1 MLLIHHH
8 VSVWTAGITLL
19 LAALSLS
26 SRDVRGQLDDS
37 GFLSIDCGY
46 TTRPS
51 YIDGNTGITYV
62 ADEGFTDAGF
72 NQFVNIENMQP
83 NLEQRYSTV
92 RVFPNGTRNC
102 YTLRSLKQGGKYL
115 VRATFGYGN
124 YDTLNRLPAFDL
136 YLGVNYWT
144 TVNITNASVAYV
156 FDIITL
162 ATENYMQV
170 CLVNI
175 GSGTPFISEIDLRS
189 LLEDLYPAVSA
200 KQSLALHS
208 FFRDTV
214 SFGFNRYHFG
224 NDYQLFR
231 YPNDLYDRMWQKY
244 EDVPTWTYIDDTIFG
259 EVKSFPNDSY
269 NAPSAVLRSVSVPAN
284 ESRIMNL
291 WWGSDSSMNV
301 GFGSKFFL
309 VLYFAEIQA
318 IRQAAIRQF
327 NVFLDNNIITDAFSP
342 PKSMLATILSGTV
355 QGSGRHNVSLVAT
368 PTSRL
373 KPVISAMEIYLVRSL
388 NESATNSVDANA
400 MYMIQQVYSVS
411 RNWEGDPCSPV
422 SFSWNG
428 LRCSASSSGLLTITD
443 LNLSSSGL
451 VGGIDDSFGQ
461 LASLQHLDL
470 SNNNLSGPIP
480 DFLNQMLSLTFLDL
494 SSNNLSGIIPLGL
507 LQKSQDGGLTLR
519 IDNNPNLCGTT
530 CYPAPSQNTNK
541 LKLIVKI
548 VVPIAGA
555 SAVVVLFVAV
565 VVIQHRRKVI
575 QGVARATEIF
585 ENRRFK
591 YKELKLITNGFKNVI
606 GKGGFGP
613 VYMGCLQNGTSVAVK
628 MRSQL
633 SSQGNKEFLAE
644 AQHLSKYMAGHN
656 APLIQ
661 PLTWL
666 QRLTIAL
673 DSAYGLEYLHKSCSP
688 PLIHRDVKTRNILLT
703 ANLRAKLSDFGL
715 TRAFSSDTKTHITT
729 QPAGTLGYLDPE
741 YYATSCL
748 SEKSDVYSF
757 GVVALVLITARP
769 AMAIDNEGST
779 NIVHWVRER
788 LSEGDIES
796 VTDPRIRGGFDVNS
810 LWKAAELA
818 LHCTEHAGRDRPTM
832 TEVVEGL
839 RESLQLE
846 TMQRNSSIGAS
857 SSAAA
862 GAESVSLLEA
872 EHIGETLPR

>member
-1 MLLIHHH
+1 
-8 VSVWTAGITLL
+8 
-19 LAALSLS
+19 
-26 SRDVRGQLDDS
+26 
-37 GFLSIDCGY
+37 
-46 TTRPS
+46 
-51 YIDGNTGITYV
+51 
-62 ADEGFTDAGF
+62 
-72 NQFVNIENMQP
+72 
-83 NLEQRYSTV
+83 
-92 RVFPNGTRNC
+92 
-102 YTLRSLKQGGKYL
+102 
-115 VRATFGYGN
+115 
-124 YDTLNRLPAFDL
+124 
-136 YLGVNYWT
+136 
-144 TVNITNASVAYV
+144 
-156 FDIITL
+156 
-162 ATENYMQV
+162 
-170 CLVNI
+170 
-175 GSGTPFISEIDLRS
+175 
-189 LLEDLYPAVSA
+189 
-200 KQSLALHS
+200 
-208 FFRDTV
+208 
-214 SFGFNRYHFG
+214 
-224 NDYQLFR
+224 
-231 YPNDLYDRMWQKY
+231 
-244 EDVPTWTYIDDTIFG
+244 
-259 EVKSFPNDSY
+259 
-269 NAPSAVLRSVSVPAN
+269 
-284 ESRIMNL
+284 
-291 WWGSDSSMNV
+291 
-301 GFGSKFFL
+301 
-309 VLYFAEIQA
+309 
-318 IRQAAIRQF
+318 
-327 NVFLDNNIITDAFSP
+327 
-342 PKSMLATILSGTV
+342 
-355 QGSGRHNVSLVAT
+355 
-368 PTSRL
+368 
-373 KPVISAMEIYLVRSL
+373 
-388 NESATNSVDANA
+388 

-411 RNWEGDPCSPV
+411 RNWVGDPCSPV
-422 SFSWNG
+422 SLSWNG
-428 LRCSASSSGLLTITD
+428 LRCSASPSGLLIITD

-480 DFLNQMLSLTFLDL
+480 DFLDQMLSLAFLDL

-519 IDNNPNLCGTT
+519 IDNNSKLCGTT
-530 CYPAPSQNTNK
+530 CYLAPSQNRDK

-575 QGVARATEIF
+575 QGVTRATEIF

-613 VYMGCLQNGTSVAVK
+613 VYMGCLENETSVAVK

-644 AQHLSKYMAGHN
+644 AQHLSKVHHRNLVSLIGYCNDMKHLGLVYEYMVGGNLEDRLRGHD

-673 DSAYGLEYLHKSCSP
+673 DCAYGLEYLHKSCSP

-757 GVVALVLITARP
+757 GVVVLVLITARP

-810 LWKAAELA
+810 RWKAAELA
-818 LHCTEHAGRDRPTM
+818 LHCTEHAARDRPTM
-832 TEVVEGL
+832 TEVAEGL

-846 TMQRNSSIGAS
+846 TMGRNSSIGAS
-857 SSAAA
+857 SSEAA
-862 GAESVSLLEA
+862 GAESISLLEA
-872 EHIGETLPR
+872 EHIAETLPR